1 MSNKQQHAADKGDNK
16 GENNMLSFAQKRHLR
31 SGIGGLFLS
40 ASLFSFAA
48 LTISSANASGSFG
61 GGGSS
66 GAHSSYN
73 LGKSLF
79 HKKLICNQCPADGIQ
94 MNKKGAKDL
103 IMNLEEQEDFA
114 SDLNAKNRKAVIAY
128 LSRRFKVN

>member
-1 MSNKQQHAADKGDNK
+1 MP
-16 GENNMLSFAQKRHLR
+16 SFAQKKHL
-31 SGIGGLFLS
+31 SPGIVSVFLS

-61 GGGSS
+61 GGASS
-66 GAHSSYN
+66 GAHSNYN